1 MITVVVSLPIRPD
14 QRDRFATE
22 VVPLILNSP
31 EPEGNLSLECFE
43 SLGAAHS
50 FLLLEQWSSQEA
62 LDTWLRSDRFQG
74 VTGTYRDL
82 LAGPPAVAQ
91 FAGTLTPAPA

>member
-14 QRDRFATE
+14 QRDTFATD
-22 VVPLILNSP
+22 VVPQILNSP
-31 EPEGNLSLECFE
+31 KPEGNLSIKCFE
-43 SLGAAHS
+43 GLGAAGS

-62 LDTWLRSDRFQG
+62 LDGWLRSDRFQA

-82 LAGPPAVAQ
+82 LAGPPAAAQ
-91 FAGTLTPAPA
+91 FAGTLNPAPT

>member
-1 MITVVVSLPIRPD
+1 MITIVVSLPIRPD
-14 QRDRFATE
+14 QRDRFSTD

-31 EPEGNLSLECFE
+31 KPEGNLSIKCFE
-43 SLGAAHS
+43 SLGAADS

-62 LDTWLRSDRFQG
+62 LDAWLHSDRFQA

-82 LAGPPAVAQ
+82 LAGPPAAAQ

>member
-22 VVPLILNSP
+22 VVPLILTSP
-31 EPEGNLSLECFE
+31 KPEGNLSVKCFQSSE
-43 SLGAAHS
+43 QRDG

-62 LDTWLRSDRFQG
+62 LDAWLRSDRFQAA
-74 VTGTYRDL
+74 TGTYRNL
-82 LAGPPAVAQ
+82 LTGPPTAAQ